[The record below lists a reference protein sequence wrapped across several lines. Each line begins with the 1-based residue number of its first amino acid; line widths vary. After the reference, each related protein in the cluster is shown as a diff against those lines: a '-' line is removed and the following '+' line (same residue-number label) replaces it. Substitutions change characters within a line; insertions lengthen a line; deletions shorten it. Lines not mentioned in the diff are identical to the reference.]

1 MRVTFDEVCQL
12 IAQTFECD
20 VAQLS
25 LESGLGH
32 HYSWD
37 SLGHV
42 SLMVALEEKY
52 NVTIDETNIADLH
65 NVEQILH
72 FLNAGQK

>member
-1 MRVTFDEVCQL
+1 MKVTFEEVCQL
-12 IAQTFECD
+12 VSQTFECD
-20 VAQLS
+20 VSLLT

-42 SLMVALEEKY
+42 TLMVAIEEKY
-52 NVTIDETNIADLH
+52 NVIIDETNIADLR
-65 NVEQILH
+65 NIEQILN
-72 FLNAGQK
+72 FLNVG